1 MAFKWYIS
9 KHNYL
14 KCPWLHR
21 SFMLRVL
28 LCLQSVLTSFKSV
41 LRVDNECKLKE
52 IFFARSES
60 SLMHKN
66 NKEKCRGKMQ
76 ISDKVFKYH
85 AALLP
90 FFLRA
95 MHRVCFLLL
104 LLLLQ
109 IHDMPKKSSNNNNIN
124 NNFLWFKAN
133 VFFTEKKLKVKRK
146 IR

>member
-1 MAFKWYIS
+1 MI
-9 KHNYL
+9 YL
-14 KCPWLHR
+14 QTQLSRMSMITSLIHA
-21 SFMLRVL
+21 SSAVL

-41 LRVDNECKLKE
+41 LKVDNECKLKE
-52 IFFARSES
+52 IFFACFKSRV
-60 SLMHKN
+60 MHKD

-76 ISDKVFKYH
+76 ISDKVFKCH

-95 MHRVCFLLL
+95 MHRVYFTFLLV
-104 LLLLQ
+104 
-109 IHDMPKKSSNNNNIN
+109 HDMPKKVNNNN
-124 NNFLWFKAN
+124 NNFLWFIAN